1 MQGVR
6 REIHIRTV
14 QEVARTLKRALTH
27 WYTEILI
34 ELQNKLRMRA
44 TEPVLQFILRR
55 TLQSKAGGRRFRYLG
70 LDILALSPYLL
81 SNREMI
87 RGLPWWLRVHASTA
101 GAWIQ
106 SMVGHTLCD
115 MVKNF
120 FLIFENFVFIHPGSI
135 PESGRSSGEGNGNL
149 L

>member
-14 QEVARTLKRALTH
+14 QKVARTLKRALTH
-27 WYTEILI
+27 LYTEILI
-34 ELQNKLRMRA
+34 EIPNKLRMRA

-120 FLIFENFVFIHPGSI
+120 FLIFENFVFINPGSI